1 MPELI
6 KLYIRSALW
15 GLVLAAIFVAI
26 LLWFNVANL
35 GALVFGSDAGII
47 AVLALWIS
55 NAVVFGGV
63 QFGFKIMAM
72 AERDDTPRGGMSIG
86 PELKPVLVPA
96 KSAKPGKARR
106 A

>member
-15 GLVLAAIFVAI
+15 GLVLAALFVGI

-35 GALVFGSDAGII
+35 GALVFGSDAGVV

-72 AERDDTPRGGMSIG
+72 AERDETPRGGTPVG
-86 PELKPVLVPA
+86 PALRPVLVPA
-96 KSAKPGKARR
+96 KAAKPGRR